1 MTFCRRTFGVCVLR
15 SPHLKKNL
23 YWQAAER
30 ENASIYHE
38 CRWKLEQKG
47 FEITAA
53 VIDGRR
59 GLIEVFWD
67 VPIQMC
73 HFHQIR
79 IVTRYLTSRP
89 KLPAGQTLRV
99 LAHTLSRTHEEEF
112 KNQLDAWYAQWGS
125 FLKERTVDQET
136 KRWHY
141 THKRLRSAYRSII
154 TNLPLLFTYE
164 RYPELKIPNTTNSL
178 DGTFSHVKSLLR
190 IHRGLNQQRKMKLIN
205 EILSK

>member
-1 MTFCRRTFGVCVLR
+1 METIYHSRACPTVSEKQRIDPRQLDQASVTQSFVPPQPVVIVADMTFCRRTFGVCVLR

-30 ENASIYHE
+30 ENASVYHE

-99 LAHTLSRTHEEEF
+99 LAHTLSRTNEEEF

-141 THKRLRSAYRSII
+141 THKRL
-154 TNLPLLFTYE
+154 
-164 RYPELKIPNTTNSL
+164 
-178 DGTFSHVKSLLR
+178 
-190 IHRGLNQQRKMKLIN
+190 
-205 EILSK
+205 